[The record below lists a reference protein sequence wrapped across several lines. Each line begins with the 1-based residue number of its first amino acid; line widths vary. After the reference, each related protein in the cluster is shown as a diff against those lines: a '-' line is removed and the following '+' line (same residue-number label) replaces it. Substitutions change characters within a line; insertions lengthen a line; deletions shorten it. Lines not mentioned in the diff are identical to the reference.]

1 MEYSVLMSV
10 YTKEEPAYL
19 DTAIQSMLDQTVR
32 TDDFVIV
39 CDGPLTAELD
49 AVLERH
55 LAQNPAV
62 LHLVRLPQ
70 NIGTGAALNIGL
82 THCKNELI
90 AKMDSDDISVL
101 DRCERQLKEFA
112 EDDRLTVVG
121 GNILEFTEDPA
132 KPVSRRL
139 VPCDNEGIQKYARRR
154 QPFNNMT
161 VMYKRSAVLKVG
173 GYKAMTR
180 SEDYDLY
187 VRILH
192 EGYVRLY
199 ALIRYGGVYM
209 DTDVELVAPLD
220 RFMNQAAFAGFEDAS
235 HVATCVMA
243 CEPEFPLFKE
253 FLLQYS
259 NMQFLNPDGTLNTTT
274 NVSRLTDICLERGML
289 QNGQCQSVAGLT
301 IYPADYFCPLA
312 LDTGLL
318 KQTENTVAIHWFAG
332 SWWSSEEKYA
342 WKITRRLHRILP
354 VKTAKRLGK
363 AIAIA
368 RYRGWSSLAET
379 FSDFC
384 RKQRKHE

>member
-1 MEYSVLMSV
+1 MEYSVLISV
-10 YTKEEPAYL
+10 YAKEEPAYL

-192 EGYVRLY
+192 EGYYYSVSTKIIECLASGRPLLAYGPEDIASMAYLRRNDCAALACSRQELPATVRAVLTQEPY
-199 ALIRYGGVYM
+199 RA
-209 DTDVELVAPLD
+209 ELVGHAMAVSG
-220 RFMNQAAFAGFEDAS
+220 REAGNS
-235 HVATCVMA
+235 
-243 CEPEFPLFKE
+243 
-253 FLLQYS
+253 
-259 NMQFLNPDGTLNTTT
+259 
-274 NVSRLTDICLERGML
+274 
-289 QNGQCQSVAGLT
+289 
-301 IYPADYFCPLA
+301 
-312 LDTGLL
+312 
-318 KQTENTVAIHWFAG
+318 
-332 SWWSSEEKYA
+332 
-342 WKITRRLHRILP
+342 RRLHQLLEGVLRDRMCA
-354 VKTAKRLGK
+354 V
-363 AIAIA
+363 
-368 RYRGWSSLAET
+368 
-379 FSDFC
+379 C
-384 RKQRKHE
+384 R